1 MCIGVLYTYICKI
14 YAIIFRFSCTRCTNA
29 AISLTHGNLQPPTT
43 YSPFVLGSFLS
54 RNIFFDFFFLS
65 IQRKEKRLKDDWPR
79 LSLVLIVQYEIKQ
92 DERQAVL
99 SRRKELAS
107 TEIIF
112 SPNESRRARVWT
124 ENRRMRGETRWTL
137 FYVLEFIHRR
147 ETDKRRT
154 GRGPKKK
161 RREKNREGE
170 LIQVSWLKSV
180 VVIVVVL
187 VSYRGSYNVSSTVV
201 FIFKTPGFS
210 LLQEAA
216 TFWLPEIKRLGMVGL
231 LHRASCSEKNIYEV
245 CDPGADGRWKC
256 GFRSNLVG
264 PKLSQNCMADFS
276 YYDSYSFLQV
286 LKEKIPV
293 HFSLT
298 LVLYENRKKGGFFPK
313 KTHLIYYF

>member
-1 MCIGVLYTYICKI
+1 MQDICNNFSFLVHTLHECSNLADPRQPPATD
-14 YAIIFRFSCTRCTNA
+14 YLFAIRAWFISLSKYFFRFFFSFDSKERETIEGRLA
-29 AISLTHGNLQPPTT
+29 A
-43 YSPFVLGSFLS
+43 FVPGVN
-54 RNIFFDFFFLS
+54 RS
-65 IQRKEKRLKDDWPR
+65 IWNKAGWE
-79 LSLVLIVQYEIKQ
+79 
-92 DERQAVL
+92 AVL

-201 FIFKTPGFS
+201 FIFRDSWLLFATRGSYVLASWDQEVRYGRSVAQSFVLWEKYIWSMWSRSRWS
-210 LLQEAA
+210 LKMWVQVKSRGTE
-216 TFWLPEIKRLGMVGL
+216 TV
-231 LHRASCSEKNIYEV
+231 
-245 CDPGADGRWKC
+245 
-256 GFRSNLVG
+256 
-264 PKLSQNCMADFS
+264 PKLYGRFFLLWFLFFLAGIEGKNTCAFFS
-276 YYDSYSFLQV
+276 N
-286 LKEKIPV
+286 IGII
-293 HFSLT
+293 
-298 LVLYENRKKGGFFPK
+298 RK
-313 KTHLIYYF
+313 

>member
-201 FIFKTPGFS
+201 FIFRDSWLLFATRGSYVLASWDQEVRYGRSVAQSFVLWEKYIWSMWSRSRWS
-210 LLQEAA
+210 LKMWVQVKSRGTETVPKLYGR
-216 TFWLPEIKRLGMVGL
+216 FFLLWFLFFLVGIE
-231 LHRASCSEKNIYEV
+231 EKNT
-245 CDPGADGRWKC
+245 CA
-256 GFRSNLVG
+256 FFSNIG
-264 PKLSQNCMADFS
+264 
-276 YYDSYSFLQV
+276 
-286 LKEKIPV
+286 II
-293 HFSLT
+293 
-298 LVLYENRKKGGFFPK
+298 RK
-313 KTHLIYYF
+313 

>member
-1 MCIGVLYTYICKI
+1 MQDICNNFSFLVHTLHE
-14 YAIIFRFSCTRCTNA
+14 YSNLADPRQPPATDYLFAIRAWFISLSKYFFRFFFSFDSKERETIEGRLA
-29 AISLTHGNLQPPTT
+29 A
-43 YSPFVLGSFLS
+43 FVPGVN
-54 RNIFFDFFFLS
+54 RS
-65 IQRKEKRLKDDWPR
+65 IWNKAGWE
-79 LSLVLIVQYEIKQ
+79 
-92 DERQAVL
+92 AVL

-201 FIFKTPGFS
+201 FIFETPGFS

-313 KTHLIYYF
+313 RTHLIYYF

>member
-187 VSYRGSYNVSSTVV
+187 VSYRGYNVSSTVV
-201 FIFKTPGFS
+201 FIFRDSWLLFATRGSYVLASWDQEVRYGRSVAQSFVLWEKYIWSMWSRSRWS
-210 LLQEAA
+210 LKMWVQVKSRGTE
-216 TFWLPEIKRLGMVGL
+216 TV
-231 LHRASCSEKNIYEV
+231 
-245 CDPGADGRWKC
+245 
-256 GFRSNLVG
+256 
-264 PKLSQNCMADFS
+264 PKLYGRFFLLWFLFFLAGIEGKNTCAFFS
-276 YYDSYSFLQV
+276 N
-286 LKEKIPV
+286 IGII
-293 HFSLT
+293 
-298 LVLYENRKKGGFFPK
+298 RK
-313 KTHLIYYF
+313 